1 MHWGIYEV
9 TKDIDGQPL
18 FQPWRFDGNPAT
30 IGFGKLD
37 EDLNRMRVRRPAI
50 RRSWLENGPG
60 PANGA
65 RGHDDFV
72 EVGWDMALD
81 LLAAEL
87 ERVRTQYGNNAI
99 FGGFHHAQSQIHR
112 FLNITGGYV
121 SSRDTY
127 SLGAGRVLM
136 PHIVAPMDDL
146 MAAHT
151 SWEILADNTELFVAF
166 GGVPTKNAQI
176 SSGGASEHRTRAGL
190 IGMAD
195 AGIRFVNIGPVG
207 DNLDTGN
214 KWRWLKLRPNTDTAL
229 MLALAH
235 TLYRED
241 LWDREFI
248 ERYCVGFEQFVGYLL
263 GKSDGI
269 PKTPVWAAAITD
281 VAASD
286 ICHLARDMARSR
298 TMLNAAW
305 SLQRA
310 AHGEQPFWMLVVLAA
325 MLGQIGLPGG
335 GIGFYGTT
343 NALGSAHPLLPGP
356 TFRQGHNP
364 VRDFIPVARIADM
377 LLSPGKS
384 FRYNGGEYS
393 YPDIR
398 LTYWAGGNP
407 FHHHQDLRKLQAAWQ
422 RPDTVV
428 VHEQFWNANAKMAD
442 IVLPAT
448 LSVERNDIGHAKR
461 EGVLIAMKQALPPLA
476 EARDDFEILRGLA
489 ERLGRKKAFD
499 EGRDEM
505 EWLEFL
511 YEEYRASPAAPSVP
525 PFADFWK
532 QGLLDFRS
540 DARPVVLL
548 SEFRADP
555 DRNPLRTP
563 SGRIEIFSETIAGF
577 GLKDCPGHPVWL
589 APFEWLGSDLARRW
603 PLHLLSDQPKSR
615 LHSQL
620 DHGAT
625 SRSDKLNGRTPVYL
639 NTVDASRRGIRNGDL
654 VEILNERG
662 RTLAS
667 AKVTDDIM
675 RGVVRLETGAWY
687 DPSADALGPLE
698 KHGNPNVLTL
708 DRGASGLSQGCAAQS
723 CLVEVRR
730 YREPPPPVTAF
741 ELPRFVRYETMKR
754 SF

>member
-99 FGGFHHAQSQIHR
+99 FGGSYGWASAGRFHHAQSQIHR

-235 TLYRED
+235 TLYSAD
-241 LWDREFI
+241 LWDRDFI
-248 ERYCVGFEQFVGYLL
+248 ERSCVGF
-263 GKSDGI
+263 
-269 PKTPVWAAAITD
+269 
-281 VAASD
+281 
-286 ICHLARDMARSR
+286 
-298 TMLNAAW
+298 
-305 SLQRA
+305 
-310 AHGEQPFWMLVVLAA
+310 
-325 MLGQIGLPGG
+325 
-335 GIGFYGTT
+335 
-343 NALGSAHPLLPGP
+343 
-356 TFRQGHNP
+356 
-364 VRDFIPVARIADM
+364 
-377 LLSPGKS
+377 
-384 FRYNGGEYS
+384 
-393 YPDIR
+393 
-398 LTYWAGGNP
+398 
-407 FHHHQDLRKLQAAWQ
+407 
-422 RPDTVV
+422 
-428 VHEQFWNANAKMAD
+428 
-442 IVLPAT
+442 
-448 LSVERNDIGHAKR
+448 
-461 EGVLIAMKQALPPLA
+461 
-476 EARDDFEILRGLA
+476 
-489 ERLGRKKAFD
+489 
-499 EGRDEM
+499 
-505 EWLEFL
+505 
-511 YEEYRASPAAPSVP
+511 
-525 PFADFWK
+525 
-532 QGLLDFRS
+532 
-540 DARPVVLL
+540 
-548 SEFRADP
+548 
-555 DRNPLRTP
+555 
-563 SGRIEIFSETIAGF
+563 
-577 GLKDCPGHPVWL
+577 
-589 APFEWLGSDLARRW
+589 
-603 PLHLLSDQPKSR
+603 
-615 LHSQL
+615 
-620 DHGAT
+620 
-625 SRSDKLNGRTPVYL
+625 
-639 NTVDASRRGIRNGDL
+639 
-654 VEILNERG
+654 
-662 RTLAS
+662 
-667 AKVTDDIM
+667 
-675 RGVVRLETGAWY
+675 
-687 DPSADALGPLE
+687 
-698 KHGNPNVLTL
+698 
-708 DRGASGLSQGCAAQS
+708 
-723 CLVEVRR
+723 
-730 YREPPPPVTAF
+730 
-741 ELPRFVRYETMKR
+741 
-754 SF
+754 